1 MWFLVL
7 TLISSAHPPTRRC
20 AGSMRNTQQHIPIK
34 ITKPQN
40 HAARHP
46 QNQNLLLRKIFFKN
60 PVLPKNVYFWQLWF
74 LVSVLISSAHPPT
87 RRCSGSMRN
96 TQQHL
101 QSEIT
106 KARWFCDFRISY
118 DFVILCR
125 RRLLRHTAKPADVWD
140 HHPLK
145 PSFGIE
151 GLNIFAGLINVEYM
165 QEKGDVCTGGRFH

>member
-7 TLISSAHPPTRRC
+7 ALSSTAHSPTRPC
-20 AGSMRNTQQHIPIK
+20 AGSMRNTKQHIPIK

-46 QNQNLLLRKIFFKN
+46 QNQNWLLRKTFLKN

-96 TQQHL
+96 TQQHIPIK
-101 QSEIT
+101 IT
-106 KARWFCDFRISY
+106 KPQWVCDFVV
-118 DFVILCR
+118 FCR
-125 RRLLRHTAKPADVWD
+125 RRLLRYTAKPADFSD

-145 PSFGIE
+145 LSFG
-151 GLNIFAGLINVEYM
+151 LKV
-165 QEKGDVCTGGRFH
+165 